1 MSRPNKYA
9 FRMILL
15 LIIVMIISYFLFE
28 PLKDAF
34 EGNREINGLIIFTF
48 LAGVLL
54 SFRQTFKL
62 SKEGDWLQFVKKT
75 MSFYL
80 TIIKLQKL
88 NLSSLHLSQLFF

>member
-15 LIIVMIISYFLFE
+15 LIIVIIISYLLFE

-54 SFRQTFKL
+54 SFRQTFRL
-62 SKEGDWLQFVKKT
+62 SKEETGC
-75 MSFYL
+75 
-80 TIIKLQKL
+80 
-88 NLSSLHLSQLFF
+88 NL

>member
-15 LIIVMIISYFLFE
+15 LIIVIIISYLLFE

-54 SFRQTFKL
+54 SFRQTFRL
-62 SKEGDWLQFVKKT
+62 SKEGKWLQFVKK
-75 MSFYL
+75 
-80 TIIKLQKL
+80 KRC
-88 NLSSLHLSQLFF
+88 FFI